1 MPRRHLKHCVS
12 IALGSSLVYFCLIS
26 LTYTQ
31 TQDAILPDKTVS
43 VSTRSRKPFVP
54 PRVLSTDFQD
64 TAFYRTI
71 VDNNLFRPLGWQPP
85 RKSEPYRLIGT
96 ILPTDQSMP
105 KQAILQRTT
114 ARITYIVT
122 IGEILD
128 TDTTVIDIKP
138 KQVTLKTNGKPQRTL
153 SLNTTPWI
161 K

>member
-1 MPRRHLKHCVS
+1 MPRKYLKHYVS
-12 IALGSSLVYFCLIS
+12 IALGSSFVYFCLIS

-31 TQDAILPDKTVS
+31 TQDAMLPDKTVS

-54 PRVLSTDFQD
+54 PRVLSTDLQD

-85 RKSEPYRLIGT
+85 RKSEPYRLIST

-105 KQAILQRTT
+105 K
-114 ARITYIVT
+114 IVT